1 MEDYLSNEGSNDINI
16 DERWKKGIGLVS
28 QVISLIKE
36 VTLGQYYFKI
46 GLLYRETNI
55 VNGLLFYSEI
65 WYNFKK
71 CQIKK
76 LENIDEQY
84 LRQLLGAHS
93 NTPIEALYLGTG
105 TLPLKYIIKSRRLMY
120 C

>member
-46 GLLYRETNI
+46 GLSYRKTNI
-55 VNGLLFYSEI
+55 VNGLLFNSEI
-65 WYNFKK
+65 WYNLKK

-76 LENIDEQY
+76 LEIGSLIHISQFD
-84 LRQLLGAHS
+84 
-93 NTPIEALYLGTG
+93 
-105 TLPLKYIIKSRRLMY
+105 KRRSFSVQTHEKITACNNLEL
-120 C
+120 